1 MKITNIFSSFKPK
14 KIAQPQKKIISFDGG
29 GVRAI
34 AGIVFLKKLE
44 EESDKKVADIFDM
57 FVGTS
62 AGALNAA
69 CFACDG
75 LRADEVKQYWSKEY
89 LEQIMQ
95 TSFFWDQASLIQA
108 RPRYENKGRIELLKD
123 LFQNKN
129 ISTTKKPLITLCY
142 DIEKREHVIH
152 SSYKT
157 PNISLVDAVCASSAA
172 PMYFPTH
179 QISNG
184 SWMIDGGV
192 VTNNPSLIGYVEA
205 KKFFNTESIRVLS
218 IGAAINKNKIK
229 GSSSSKWGGVGWL
242 RNDIIGMV
250 LDSEIHNSIAED
262 IIGNNYLRINS
273 PLGDINRMLDDASEK
288 NIEKIHRL
296 GLYWWELY
304 GKDVIKFIND

>member
-1 MKITNIFSSFKPK
+1 MKISNIFSTLK
-14 KIAQPQKKIISFDGG
+14 QKKVTQSKKKVISFDGG

-44 EESDKKVADIFDM
+44 EESGKKVADIFDM
-57 FVGTS
+57 FIGTS

-123 LFQNKN
+123 LFENKN
-129 ISTTKKPLITLCY
+129 ISSTKKPLITLCY

-157 PNISLVDAVCASSAA
+157 PDISLLDAVCASSAA

-205 KKFFNTESIRVLS
+205 KKFFDTENIKVLS
-218 IGAAINKNKIK
+218 IGAALNKNKIK

-250 LDSEIHNSIAED
+250 LDSEIHNSIAEN

-273 PLGDINRMLDDASEK
+273 PLGDINRMLDDASKE

-296 GLYWWELY
+296 GIYWWELY

>member
-1 MKITNIFSSFKPK
+1 MKISSIFSTLKQKRVP
-14 KIAQPQKKIISFDGG
+14 QPSKKIISFDGG

-44 EESDKKVADIFDM
+44 EESGKKVADIFDV
-57 FVGTS
+57 FIGTS

-75 LRADEVKQYWSKEY
+75 LRANEVKKYWSKDY
-89 LEQIMQ
+89 LKKIME

-108 RPRYENKGRIELLKD
+108 RPRYENTGRIDVLKELFK
-123 LFQNKN
+123 NKT
-129 ISTTKKPLITLCY
+129 ISKTKKPLITLCY
-142 DIEKREHVIH
+142 DVEKREHVIH
-152 SSYKT
+152 SSFQT
-157 PNISLVDAVCASSAA
+157 PDVSIVDAVCASSAA

-192 VTNNPSLIGYVEA
+192 VTNNPSLIGFIES

-218 IGAAINKNKIK
+218 IGAALNRNKIK
-229 GSSSSKWGGVGWL
+229 GSSSVKWGGVGWL

-250 LDSEIHNSIAED
+250 LDSEIHNDIAQN
-262 IIGNNYLRINS
+262 IIGKNYLRINS
-273 PLGDINRMLDDASEK
+273 PLGDINRMLDDASEE
-288 NIEKIHRL
+288 NLEKIHLL
-296 GLYWWELY
+296 GLNWWEIY
-304 GKDVIKFIND
+304 GEETIKFINE

>member
-1 MKITNIFSSFKPK
+1 MKISNIFSSLKPK

-44 EESDKKVADIFDM
+44 EESGKKVADLFDM
-57 FVGTS
+57 FIGTS

-75 LRADEVKQYWSKEY
+75 LRADEVKQYWSKDY

-123 LFQNKN
+123 LFENKN
-129 ISTTKKPLITLCY
+129 ISSTKKPLITLCY

-172 PMYFPTH
+172 RMYFPTH

-192 VTNNPSLIGYVEA
+192 VTNNPSLIGYIEA
-205 KKFFNTESIRVLS
+205 KKFFDTESIKVLS
-218 IGAAINKNKIK
+218 IGAALNKNKIK

-250 LDSEIHNSIAED
+250 LDSEIHNSIAEN

-273 PLGDINRMLDDASEK
+273 PLGNINRMLDDSSEE

>member
-1 MKITNIFSSFKPK
+1 MKISNILSSLRPK

-44 EESDKKVADIFDM
+44 EESGKKVADIFDM
-57 FVGTS
+57 FIGTS

-75 LRADEVKQYWSKEY
+75 FRADEVKQYWSKDY

-108 RPRYENKGRIELLKD
+108 RPRYENKGRIKLLKD
-123 LFQNKN
+123 LFENKN
-129 ISTTKKPLITLCY
+129 ISSTKKPLITLSY
-142 DIEKREHVIH
+142 DIEKREHIIH
-152 SSYKT
+152 SSFNT
-157 PNISLVDAVCASSAA
+157 PNITLVDAVCASSAA

-205 KKFFNTESIRVLS
+205 KKFFDTENIKVMS

-250 LDSEIHNSIAED
+250 LDSEIHNDIAKN
-262 IIGNNYLRINS
+262 IIGKNYLRINS
-273 PLGDINRMLDDASEK
+273 PLGNINRMLDDASEE
-288 NIEKIHRL
+288 NLEKIHLL
-296 GLYWWELY
+296 GLTWWDIFGEET
-304 GKDVIKFIND
+304 IKFINE